1 MSFKVAVMR
10 IWTTK
15 SVENVVGDDTRRGLT
30 TKRGH
35 FVVQSSSEETLDDK
49 KRGKRNRRVLEELV
63 GSKNGRNCRW
73 RVQGE

>member
-15 SVENVVGDDTRRGLT
+15 SVENVIGEGRWRGLT

-35 FVVQSSSEETLDDK
+35 FVVQSSREETLDDK
-49 KRGKRNRRVLEELV
+49 KGGKR
-63 GSKNGRNCRW
+63 RW
-73 RVQGE
+73 R

>member
-1 MSFKVAVMR
+1 MTFKVAER
-10 IWTTK
+10 RLWTTK
-15 SVENVVGDDTRRGLT
+15 RAENVIGEGTWRGLT